1 MNIILQGSWQTEIC
15 YIHASKDVYVWREVN
30 IHCTWWLSG
39 LATWVL
45 KTLENSWHYL
55 YLRWALQM
63 LFVDL
68 ILLKIS
74 TSKSV
79 ELFQFRTVEL
89 ISNCI
94 AAFSLIMSLSQ
105 HFDWYFD
112 VVRFSVYISVKI
124 TSKNRLVTSTFKK

>member
-1 MNIILQGSWQTEIC
+1 
-15 YIHASKDVYVWREVN
+15 
-30 IHCTWWLSG
+30 
-39 LATWVL
+39 
-45 KTLENSWHYL
+45 
-55 YLRWALQM
+55 M

>member
-1 MNIILQGSWQTEIC
+1 
-15 YIHASKDVYVWREVN
+15 
-30 IHCTWWLSG
+30 
-39 LATWVL
+39 
-45 KTLENSWHYL
+45 
-55 YLRWALQM
+55 M

-79 ELFQFRTVEL
+79 ELFQIRTVEL

-105 HFDWYFD
+105 HFD
-112 VVRFSVYISVKI
+112 
-124 TSKNRLVTSTFKK
+124 